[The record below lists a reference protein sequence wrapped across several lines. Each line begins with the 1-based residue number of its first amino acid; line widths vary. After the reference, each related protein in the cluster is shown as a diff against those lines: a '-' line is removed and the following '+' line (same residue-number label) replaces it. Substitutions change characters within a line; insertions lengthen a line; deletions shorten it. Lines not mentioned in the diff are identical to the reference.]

1 MPRGEPD
8 APPAALRDNRNA
20 QPDARRAR
28 KRSLEIGGVPAWR
41 RLSQTVAIRQS
52 QETSAGGSGLN
63 HPAGFAAAKVEAAA
77 QAVSNAAGASPS
89 PEAARRVGNA
99 RTLAQTARSDATA
112 ARDRT
117 AGAITTAAAF
127 VKEETTDVQML
138 IAAADAEIATGNFTD
153 AKIHLDKAA
162 RRVRDAHGR
171 SASLDY
177 SYAQLYDK
185 MSTHAADPAARRKLL
200 QQAGEAFQ
208 RFVKTG
214 TGARVRYA
222 TARRAEIAEELKEL
236 GPP

>member
-1 MPRGEPD
+1 M
-8 APPAALRDNRNA
+8 
-20 QPDARRAR
+20 
-28 KRSLEIGGVPAWR
+28 PAWR